1 MDLTLSDGANPD
13 EIQHMQG
20 RRFARALAA
29 AGRLAF
35 SPWKEAWASHATVR
49 ALVCDCFLLA
59 ERQKDISE
67 PAESDQ
73 ACRDGAQNVK
83 PSNSKGFSRMK
94 ITVIRL
100 QSERKKGKVTA
111 FGEICSGEVLQRR
124 GFQRMVRVCEQP
136 PDLNPWRGKLL
147 SLNTPRTQ
155 QPRGF

>member
-29 AGRLAF
+29 AGRLAL

-83 PSNSKGFSRMK
+83 PSNSKVFSRMK

-100 QSERKKGKVTA
+100 RSERKKGKVIV
-111 FGEICSGEVLQRR
+111 FGEICSAEVRQRR
-124 GFQRMVRVCEQP
+124 GFQSMVRVCEQVT
-136 PDLNPWRGKLL
+136 KA
-147 SLNTPRTQ
+147 SA
-155 QPRGF
+155 PRGR